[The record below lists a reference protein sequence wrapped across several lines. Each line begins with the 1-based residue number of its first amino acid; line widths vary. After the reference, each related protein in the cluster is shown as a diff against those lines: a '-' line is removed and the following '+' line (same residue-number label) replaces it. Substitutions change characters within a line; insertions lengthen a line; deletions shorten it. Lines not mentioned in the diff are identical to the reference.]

1 MKRLG
6 PFGCAALISF
16 VPLLVGS
23 CIFFLYYYRR
33 VWFALDT
40 DIEIAAFF
48 TILGYVCIAAAT
60 IIVLLVNIVRRRMHW
75 MGMLPVIGIL
85 IFTFPIVEVYS
96 SLYEEMEKR
105 AYVRIVDDSH
115 DLSLHAIW
123 SFRFQNHV
131 LEEDPDYVFSMRPC
145 TCDEEPVFITLR
157 VSNDSLVTF
166 DLPRLWSYDCLALN
180 ITDITKLP
188 RSEAVFEYNNSVGP
202 AQ

>member
-6 PFGCAALISF
+6 IIRSTALVAL

-40 DIEIAAFF
+40 DILIAAFL

-60 IIVLLVNIVRRRMHW
+60 IIILLVNIFRRRILW
-75 MGMLPVIGIL
+75 MGILPVIGIL
-85 IFTFPIVEVYS
+85 SFTLLLVEVYA
-96 SLYEEMEKR
+96 SLYEEMKKR
-105 AYVRIVDDSH
+105 AYVRVVDDSQEF
-115 DLSLHAIW
+115 SLHAIW
-123 SFRFQNHV
+123 SLQFQDYV

-145 TCDEEPVFITLR
+145 TCHEELVFITLR
-157 VSNDSLVTF
+157 DSKDSLKTF
-166 DLPRLWSYDCLALN
+166 DMPMLWRSTCLTLS
-180 ITDITKLP
+180 ISDIAKLP
-188 RSEAVFEYNNSVGP
+188 RSEAKFDYNSSIGP